1 MPKTDLAALLNTR
14 KLLGGKIGVAFSEPD
29 HQRIARIAKAAGVG
43 RAVVIRGATLRALP
57 ELERAAEQEPT
68 APEN

>member
-1 MPKTDLAALLNTR
+1 MPKTDLATLLNTR
-14 KLLGGKIGVAFSEPD
+14 QLLRGKIGVAFSEPD

-43 RAVVIRGATLRALP
+43 RAQFVRGAARRALP
-57 ELERAAEQEPT
+57 ELERAAEQGPT

>member
-1 MPKTDLAALLNTR
+1 MPMTDLATLLNTR
-14 KLLGGKIGVAFSEPD
+14 QLLRGKIGVAFSAPD

-43 RAVVIRGATLRALP
+43 RAQVIRGAVLRALP
-57 ELERAAEQEPT
+57 ELERAAELEPT